1 MSEIRIASRYAK
13 SLLELAVEQKSVD
26 SVMKDME
33 QFEAICRSSS
43 EFVRVLKNP
52 VISHFKKLTILR
64 EIFKG
69 KAHKMTLSMLEIV
82 SRKNREK
89 YLPEI
94 AKEFKR
100 QYNVHKGI
108 VEATVTTVIPLNK
121 ALQKEFSEVVKK
133 LTGKE
138 VELEEVV
145 DPTILGG
152 FVLKIGDRQID
163 DSINTRLKELKLEF
177 SQNSY
182 INKM

>member
-13 SLLELAVEQKSVD
+13 SLLELAIEKKSVD
-26 SVMKDME
+26 SVLKDMD
-33 QFEAICRSSS
+33 QFEAICASSR

-52 VISHFKKLTILR
+52 VISHFKKLTILK

-69 KAHKMTLSMLEIV
+69 KADKITLAMLDII
-82 SRKNREK
+82 SRKNREQ

-108 VEATVTTVIPLNK
+108 VEASVTTVVPLSK
-121 ALQKEFSEVVKK
+121 ALQKEFTEIVKK
-133 LTGKE
+133 ITGQEVALTE
-138 VELEEVV
+138 IV
-145 DPTILGG
+145 DPSILGG
-152 FVLKIGDRQID
+152 FVLKVGDRQID
-163 DSINTRLKELKLEF
+163 DSINSRLKELKLNL